1 MDSYSYP
8 LRSSILL
15 FHNFKTQVMEQS
27 IIIPVSLGDLKQ
39 IVTEAVNQ
47 ALTGTLHQFIPDEKR
62 YLTRKEVA
70 EKFHVT
76 LSTVH
81 AWINSGKIQAVKIGR
96 RTLFDLSEIENAA
109 SPKYKRLQNT

>member
-47 ALTGTLHQFIPDEKR
+47 ALHQFIPDEKR

>member
-1 MDSYSYP
+1 
-8 LRSSILL
+8 
-15 FHNFKTQVMEQS
+15 MEQS

-39 IVTEAVNQ
+39 IVSEAVTQ
-47 ALTGTLHQFIPDEKR
+47 AVTGTIHRFIPEEKR

-81 AWINSGKIQAVKIGR
+81 AWINTGKIQAVKIGR
-96 RTLFDLSEIENAA
+96 RTLFDLAQIENAA
-109 SPKYKRLQNT
+109 SPKYKRLQHT